1 MVRGVRGAVLIGI
14 LGTTAAGVVM
24 GFVPLP
30 EAIVSMPPN
39 PAPVL
44 FQLDITGAFSW
55 GMLSVLLTMFTMDL
69 FFTMSGALGIATQA
83 GLTDE
88 KGDVPELEKTF
99 AADALATIAGALL
112 GTTTA
117 GVFLESGA
125 GTAAGGRTG
134 LVALTVAAFFCL
146 GLFFSPLFA
155 AIPAAA
161 TGPALIVVGMLM
173 MAPLAKINYLD
184 LTELI
189 PAFAVIV
196 MMIFTGNL
204 GVGLCAGFVLFP
216 VFKAVT
222 GRAGEVHPAGWGLF
236 VLCLAFFG
244 FYPY

>member
-1 MVRGVRGAVLIGI
+1 ML
-14 LGTTAAGVVM
+14 L
-24 GFVPLP
+24 
-30 EAIVSMPPN
+30 
-39 PAPVL
+39 
-44 FQLDITGAFSW
+44 QLDIAGALSW
-55 GMLSVLLTMFTMDL
+55 GMVSVLLTMFTMDL

-83 GLTDE
+83 KLTDGN
-88 KGDVPELEKTF
+88 GDLPEIEKTF
-99 AADALATIAGALL
+99 AADSLATIAGALF

-134 LVALTVAAFFCL
+134 LVALTVAVLFSL

-155 AIPAAA
+155 AIPPTAA

-173 MAPLAKINYLD
+173 LSPPLAKIDYQD
-184 LTELI
+184 YTELI

-222 GRAGEVHPAGWGLF
+222 GQAKAVHPAGWALF
-236 VLCLAFFG
+236 ILCLLFFV